1 MMLEQLSAWF
11 QPTLIMIGAILI
23 IQGITG
29 KYKLIEIVSLTAG
42 FLLGLW
48 AITLSIVGIAK
59 GMLNIPTFII
69 LLICGAGLFSKPI
82 RKIHWAALLGLVS
95 GLAVAYYFNLII
107 GYGGSTVLIL
117 VFLTVTLLTYLF
129 FKFAEDIVNMI
140 GGFFSIS
147 IISIV
152 MGIVCIIWA
161 LIYINF

>member
-1 MMLEQLSAWF
+1 MMFEQLSTWF
-11 QPTLIMIGAILI
+11 QPTLIIIGATLI

-29 KYKLIEIVSLTAG
+29 KYRLIEIVTLVAG

-48 AITLSIVGIAK
+48 AITLSIIGIAK

-95 GLAVAYYFNLII
+95 GSAVAYYFNLII
-107 GYGGSTVLIL
+107 GYGGPTVLFL

-129 FKFAEDIVNMI
+129 FKFAEDIVSMI
-140 GGFFSIS
+140 GGLFSIS
-147 IISIV
+147 IISIAI
-152 MGIVCIIWA
+152 GIACIIWA
-161 LIYINF
+161 LIYNNF

>member
-1 MMLEQLSAWF
+1 MLEHLSTWF
-11 QPTLIMIGAILI
+11 QPTLILIGATLI

-29 KYKLIEIVSLTAG
+29 KYKLIEIITLAAG

-48 AITLSIVGIAK
+48 AITLSIIGITK

-69 LLICGAGLFSKPI
+69 LLICGAGLLSKPI

-95 GLAVAYYFNLII
+95 GLVVAYYFNLII
-107 GYGGSTVLIL
+107 GYGGPIVLFL

-129 FKFAEDIVNMI
+129 FKFTEDIANMI

-152 MGIVCIIWA
+152 MGIACIVWA
-161 LIYINF
+161 LIYI

>member
-1 MMLEQLSAWF
+1 
-11 QPTLIMIGAILI
+11 MIGAILI

-29 KYKLIEIVSLTAG
+29 KYKLIEIVSLAAG

>member
-1 MMLEQLSAWF
+1 MFEQLSAWF
-11 QPTLIMIGAILI
+11 QPTLIIVGATLI

-29 KYKLIEIVSLTAG
+29 KYKLIEIVSLAAG

-48 AITLSIVGIAK
+48 AITLSIIGIVK
-59 GMLNIPTFII
+59 GILNIPTFII

-95 GLAVAYYFNLII
+95 GILVAYYFNLII
-107 GYGGSTVLIL
+107 GYGGPTVLFL

-129 FKFAEDIVNMI
+129 FKFAEDILNVI
-140 GGFFSIS
+140 GGLFSIS

-152 MGIVCIIWA
+152 MGIACIIWG
-161 LIYINF
+161 LIYMNF

>member
-1 MMLEQLSAWF
+1 MLEHLSTWF
-11 QPTLIMIGAILI
+11 QPTLILIGATLI

-29 KYKLIEIVSLTAG
+29 KYKLIEIITLAAG

-48 AITLSIVGIAK
+48 AITLSIIGITK

-69 LLICGAGLFSKPI
+69 LLICGAGLLSKPI

-95 GLAVAYYFNLII
+95 GLVVAYYFNLII
-107 GYGGSTVLIL
+107 GYGGPIVLFL

-129 FKFAEDIVNMI
+129 FKFTEDIANMI
-140 GGFFSIS
+140 GRLFSIS

-152 MGIVCIIWA
+152 MGIACIVWA
-161 LIYINF
+161 LIYI

>member
-1 MMLEQLSAWF
+1 MMFEQLSAWF
-11 QPTLIMIGAILI
+11 QPTLIIVGATLI

-29 KYKLIEIVSLTAG
+29 KYKLIEIVSLAAG

-48 AITLSIVGIAK
+48 AITLSIIGIVK
-59 GMLNIPTFII
+59 GILNIPTFII

-95 GLAVAYYFNLII
+95 GILVAYYFNLII
-107 GYGGSTVLIL
+107 GYGGPTVLFL

-129 FKFAEDIVNMI
+129 FKFAEDILNVI
-140 GGFFSIS
+140 GGLFSIS

-152 MGIVCIIWA
+152 MGIACIIWG
-161 LIYINF
+161 LIYMNF

>member
-1 MMLEQLSAWF
+1 MLEQLSAWF

>member
-1 MMLEQLSAWF
+1 MFEQLSAWF

-29 KYKLIEIVSLTAG
+29 KYKLIEIVSLAAG